1 MSMFTRM
8 NAFLQSAMV
17 ESKKVTWPTRQELIE
32 STQVVI
38 VATFIVMVF
47 LFVVDR
53 SFAFLLGLVV
63 GTR

>member
-8 NAFLQSAMV
+8 NGFLQSALV
-17 ESKKVTWPTRQELIE
+17 ESKKVTWPTRPELIE
-32 STQVVI
+32 STQVVV
-38 VATFIVMVF
+38 VATFIVMIF